1 MNRPTTKNNSG
12 ISTAIITL
20 AVTGLELWEN
30 KDLTVDDFLD
40 SEQVEQSEL
49 RRTISSILFSYFRNK
64 PLVDALIKKLANK
77 VRGRDRRIIA
87 VATVQMLF
95 QDAIS
100 AESAVNVAVD
110 LAKERFGK
118 RTAGFINAI
127 LRNINQIDIEQF
139 RSTLPEWAIAG
150 VPEKLYKYWQQNF
163 SKTEFTELI
172 TKLHQEPRLFFRQC
186 RELNQDEIRC
196 CDAQPITNLPWLNDF
211 KFYSCTNPGALLA
224 KNWLERGHIYIQ
236 DPATA
241 MSISL
246 IDFTN
251 IRNAIDLC
259 AAPGGKSLMIATKL
273 ANDATLI
280 AADRSA
286 KRQKITELNFYNHGY
301 SKHQVVVASATDN
314 EFEPKSFDLIFL
326 DVPCSNTG
334 VFHRRPD
341 AVWNWSESKTAKLIE
356 LQQEIL
362 TVSSKLLKPGG
373 QLIYST
379 CSIDSAENHQLIANF
394 ITNNPEFKL
403 IKNQLLLPG
412 TNNDGAYAARLEL
425 SY

>member
-1 MNRPTTKNNSG
+1 MNRQTAKTKTG
-12 ISTAIITL
+12 TSTEIITL

-30 KDLTVDDFLD
+30 KNLTVDDFLD
-40 SEQVEQSEL
+40 SEQVEQSDL

-64 PLVDALIKKLANK
+64 PLIDALIKKFANK

-87 VATVQMLF
+87 VATVQILF

-127 LRNINQIDIEQF
+127 LRKINQTDIEQF
-139 RSTLPEWAIAG
+139 RSTLPKWAIAG
-150 VPEKLYKYWQQNF
+150 LPEKLYSHWQQTF
-163 SKTEFTELI
+163 SKTEFAELL

-196 CDAQPITNLPWLNDF
+196 CDAEPITDLPWLNDF

-246 IDFTN
+246 IDFTAN
-251 IRNAIDLC
+251 IQRAIDLC

-273 ANDATLI
+273 ADDATLI

-286 KRQKITELNFYNHGY
+286 KRQQLTKQNFYNHGF
-301 SKHQVVVASATDN
+301 SKHEVIVASATDN
-314 EFEPKSFDLIFL
+314 SFESKSFDLIFL

-334 VFHRRPD
+334 VFRRRPD
-341 AVWNWSESKTAKLIE
+341 AIWNWSEQKTAKLVK

-362 TVSSKLLKPGG
+362 TASSKLLKPGG

-379 CSIDSAENHQLIANF
+379 CTIDPAENQQLVAGF
-394 ITNNPEFKL
+394 INNNPEFKL
-403 IKNQLLLPG
+403 IKEQILLPG
-412 TNNDGAYAARLEL
+412 KNNDGAYAARIDL
-425 SY
+425 